1 MIEEAHVP
9 SVRSVG
15 GCAADSIVAQN
26 LGRGAAAGPTYANS
40 AWFLHVQEPSMANR
54 IEFIKARSIITS
66 TASNARH
73 VSVFSSLEKNKP
85 VACDLPGGMH
95 LQATSYSVRRQVAPA
110 GRANIDPLDHL
121 IDHVRHQEGA
131 GVIPS
136 LGLHLSDV
144 IDDQFNRQFNSCTGT
159 TPVQHHALAYYGV
172 YIIYTIIQEGP
183 RTRTSGIICSTGS
196 ICVHQGF
203 KAKKRMC
210 VFRKGRVCF

>member
-1 MIEEAHVP
+1 MNAVRVARSPEPGTDKYVP
-9 SVRSVG
+9 VWSYGANHTITQTRQPKTWG
-15 GCAADSIVAQN
+15 G
-26 LGRGAAAGPTYANS
+26 AGPTYANS

-159 TPVQHHALAYYGV
+159 TPVQHHA
-172 YIIYTIIQEGP
+172 
-183 RTRTSGIICSTGS
+183 CM
-196 ICVHQGF
+196 H
-203 KAKKRMC
+203 
-210 VFRKGRVCF
+210 